1 MGFGMVTGFG
11 IAISLGIIGA
21 AAAGFLAATVAFTLA
36 FIVAFATGFALALI
50 FFFGAARFATFL
62 AALRTTRAFFFTE
75 RFLAE
80 RDADARIFAF
90 AIGRFLD
97 FLFFAMIR
105 LLLTEQVNTRV

>member
-21 AAAGFLAATVAFTLA
+21 AAAGFLAATVTFTLA
-36 FIVAFATGFALALI
+36 FILAFATGFALALI

-62 AALRTTRAFFFTE
+62 TALRTTRAFFFAE
-75 RFLAE
+75 RLMLE

-97 FLFFAMIR
+97 FLFFAMVR
-105 LLLTEQVNTRV
+105 LLLAELFNTRV

>member
-1 MGFGMVTGFG
+1 MGFGIVTGFG

-21 AAAGFLAATVAFTLA
+21 AAGFLAATGAFT
-36 FIVAFATGFALALI
+36 VAFATGFALALI

-62 AALRTTRAFFFTE
+62 ATLRTTRAFFFTE
-75 RFLAE
+75 RLLLE

-97 FLFFAMIR
+97 FLFFAMVR
-105 LLLTEQVNTRV
+105 LLLAELVNTRV

>member
-1 MGFGMVTGFG
+1 MGFGIVTGFG

-21 AAAGFLAATVAFTLA
+21 AAAGFLAATVAFA
-36 FIVAFATGFALALI
+36 FILAFATGFALALI

-62 AALRTTRAFFFTE
+62 TALRTTRAIFFAE
-75 RFLAE
+75 RLMLE

-97 FLFFAMIR
+97 FLFFAMVRI
-105 LLLTEQVNTRV
+105 LLTELFNTRV

>member
-1 MGFGMVTGFG
+1 MGFGIVTGFG
-11 IAISLGIIGA
+11 ITISLGIIGG
-21 AAAGFLAATVAFTLA
+21 AAGFLAATITF
-36 FIVAFATGFALALI
+36 AFAAGFALALI

-105 LLLTEQVNTRV
+105 LLLAEQVNTRV